1 MRYEGMSK
9 IKRFE
14 DLKVWQKSH
23 ELELEVYKITKQFP
37 NDEKVGLISQIRRS
51 AASVAANIAEGSKRQ
66 HLNKI
71 TLKPK
76 KMRQIAFYGKGG
88 IGKSTTGSNIAAA
101 LAEQGLSVMMIGCD
115 PKADC
120 TRNLTGE
127 VQIPTILDI
136 SRDKGIERLGLE
148 ELVEGKKVELAD
160 VIHRGYKDVYC
171 AECGGPRPGFGCAG
185 RGVIVAIDLLKR
197 LNAFEKLKPDL
208 VIYDVLGDVVCGG
221 FAMPL
226 RRGLADEVYIVTSAD
241 YLALYAANNICRGIG
256 EFANK
261 GGSPLGGI
269 IYNVRGML
277 DEADVVYNFAEQIG
291 SQVIGHIPNAHE
303 IAEAEIDGNTVIE
316 YDPTS
321 DIADLFRE
329 FAQKIYNNSQTSVP
343 TPLSAE
349 EMMMIGREI
358 RRRTKAKY
366 GRGRAGNDK

>member
-1 MRYEGMSK
+1 
-9 IKRFE
+9 
-14 DLKVWQKSH
+14 
-23 ELELEVYKITKQFP
+23 
-37 NDEKVGLISQIRRS
+37 
-51 AASVAANIAEGSKRQ
+51 
-66 HLNKI
+66 
-71 TLKPK
+71 
-76 KMRQIAFYGKGG
+76 MRQIAFYGKGG

-115 PKADC
+115 PKSDC

-148 ELVEGKKVELAD
+148 ELVEGKKIELAN
-160 VIHRGYKDVYC
+160 VIHRGYRGVYC

-197 LNAFEKLKPDL
+197 LNAFEKLKPDI

-226 RRGLADEVYIVTSAD
+226 RKGLADEVYIVTSAD

-277 DEADVVYNFAEQIG
+277 DEADVVYDFAEQIG

-349 EMMMIGREI
+349 EMMVIGREI

-366 GRGRAGNDK
+366 GRGKAGNDK

>member
-1 MRYEGMSK
+1 
-9 IKRFE
+9 
-14 DLKVWQKSH
+14 
-23 ELELEVYKITKQFP
+23 
-37 NDEKVGLISQIRRS
+37 
-51 AASVAANIAEGSKRQ
+51 
-66 HLNKI
+66 
-71 TLKPK
+71 
-76 KMRQIAFYGKGG
+76 MRQIAFYGKGG
-88 IGKSTTGSNIAAA
+88 IGKSTIGSNIAAA

-148 ELVEGKKVELAD
+148 ELVEGKKIELAD
-160 VIHRGYKDVYC
+160 VIHRGYRGVYC

-197 LNAFEKLKPDL
+197 LNAFKKLKPDI

-226 RRGLADEVYIVTSAD
+226 RKGLADEVYIVTSAD

-277 DEADVVYNFAEQIG
+277 DEADVVYDFAEQIG

-349 EMMMIGREI
+349 EMMVIGREI

-366 GRGRAGNDK
+366 GRGKAGNDK